1 MFQDGGEFLSR
12 LDGLITAWWSQGV
25 KMTQQELQGLS
36 RPSLRISHNLTPATF
51 HWSKQMIDFTRLCL
65 WSHRQEVR
73 LLCQGRH
80 NCCVRAGITVE
91 NDPWQPGLAAGA
103 LQPLPIHPSWKW
115 LRGPTGTWQA
125 LLHSECPACA
135 PVHSSPPRVV
145 WGALCLY
152 PKSLLGQSLV
162 VVPLW
167 WSARDGQFQ
176 FDAEWD
182 GNFREGSELV

>member
-1 MFQDGGEFLSR
+1 MASSQHGGLRVSKWHSRNCKASQDQVSGSR
-12 LDGLITAWWSQGV
+12 IISLLPPFIGQSKWLI
-25 KMTQQELQGLS
+25 LQGS
-36 RPSLRISHNLTPATF
+36 AFGPT
-51 HWSKQMIDFTRLCL
+51 
-65 WSHRQEVR
+65 
-73 LLCQGRH
+73 GRRSD
-80 NCCVRAGITVE
+80 CCVRAGITVE